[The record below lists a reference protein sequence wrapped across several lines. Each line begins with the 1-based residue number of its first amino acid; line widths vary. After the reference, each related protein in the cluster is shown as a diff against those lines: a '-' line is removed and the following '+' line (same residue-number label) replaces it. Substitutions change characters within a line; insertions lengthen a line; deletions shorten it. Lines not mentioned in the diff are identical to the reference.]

1 MNTIP
6 SPTNLGHAASY
17 GRTRFNALRH
27 GVLSRYTVLP
37 WEDEGE
43 YRDLLNALVAEHAPK
58 GPTEE
63 HLIEELAGIIW
74 RKRRLRMVEAAVYR
88 DKLRRDTTAYSGG
101 AHIAGAALL
110 PITGNSEGNAS
121 ISQALTATPAETARD
136 LRDVKRAIKPM
147 TRRAWNI
154 LHAGGGGAYERALA
168 ELGEDTRDYWQQ
180 SLADPPDD
188 GLTYA
193 ANAEALKAWI
203 DQHWKE
209 WYDWPISELQHR
221 DAIRD
226 QALGMAY
233 GTDDLERPARY
244 EVHLDRKLER
254 VLVMLVRLQDL
265 RRPSVSE

>member
-6 SPTNLGHAASY
+6 TPADLAHAASY
-17 GRTRFNALRH
+17 EMTRFNALRH

-43 YRDLLNALVAEHAPK
+43 YRTLLNALVAEHAPQ

-74 RKRRLRMVEAAVYR
+74 RKRRIRIAEGAVYR
-88 DKLRRDTTAYSGG
+88 DKLRRNASAYADG

-136 LRDVKRAIKPM
+136 LRDVKRDQTM
-147 TRRAWNI
+147 TRRAWN
-154 LHAGGGGAYERALA
+154 LLQAGGGGAYERALT
-168 ELGEDTRDYWQQ
+168 ELREDTRDYWQQ

-203 DQHWKE
+203 DHHWKD
-209 WYDWPISELQHR
+209 WYDWPISELEHR

-233 GTDDLERPARY
+233 GTGDLERTARY

-254 VLVMLVRLQDL
+254 TLAMLVRLQDL
-265 RRPSVSE
+265 RRLPASK

>member
-6 SPTNLGHAASY
+6 TAADLEQAASY
-17 GRTRFNALRH
+17 EMTRFNALRH

-43 YRDLLNALVAEHAPK
+43 YRTLLNALVAEHAPK

-63 HLIEELAGIIW
+63 HLVEELAGIFW
-74 RKRRLRMVEAAVYR
+74 RKRRLRMAEAAVYR
-88 DKLRRDTTAYSGG
+88 DKLRRDASGYADG

-110 PITGNSEGNAS
+110 PITGNCEGNAS
-121 ISQALTATPAETARD
+121 ISQALTATPSETARD
-136 LRDVKRAIKPM
+136 LRDLKRDQAM

-154 LHAGGGGAYERALA
+154 LQAGGGGAYERALA
-168 ELGEDTRDYWQQ
+168 ELREDTRDYWQQ

-203 DQHWKE
+203 DHHWKD
-209 WYDWPISELQHR
+209 WYDWPISELKHR

-233 GTDDLERPARY
+233 ADDMEQPARY
-244 EVHLDRKLER
+244 EVHLDRKLGR
-254 VLVMLVRLQDL
+254 VLAMLLRLQEP
-265 RRPSVSE
+265 RPQSAPE

>member
-6 SPTNLGHAASY
+6 TPADLSHPESY
-17 GRTRFNALRH
+17 EMTRFNALRH

-37 WEDEGE
+37 WENEGE
-43 YRDLLNALVAEHAPK
+43 YQALVEALVSEHAPK

-63 HLIEELAGIIW
+63 HLVEEVAGIIW
-74 RKRRLRMVEAAVYR
+74 RKRRIRMAEEAVYR
-88 DKLRRDTTAYSGG
+88 DKLRRDTTSYGGG
-101 AHIAGAALL
+101 ASIAGAALL

-136 LRDVKRAIKPM
+136 LRDVKRDQAM

-154 LHAGGGGAYERALA
+154 LQAGGSGAYERALG
-168 ELGEDTRDYWQQ
+168 ELREDTRDYWQEG
-180 SLADPPDD
+180 LADPPDD

-193 ANAEALKAWI
+193 ANAEALEAWI
-203 DQHWKE
+203 DHHWKE

-233 GTDDLERPARY
+233 GTDELERTARY

-254 VLVMLVRLQDL
+254 TLAMLLRLREL
-265 RRPSVSE
+265 RRPAVPG